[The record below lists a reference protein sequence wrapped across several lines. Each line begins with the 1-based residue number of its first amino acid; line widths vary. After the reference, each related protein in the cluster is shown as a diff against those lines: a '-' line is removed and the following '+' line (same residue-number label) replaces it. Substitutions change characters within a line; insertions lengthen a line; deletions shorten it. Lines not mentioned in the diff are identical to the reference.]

1 MRSRVVTP
9 SGGDHGVPLWISG
22 PQGRKDK
29 GDKGN
34 PGEDAR
40 LVNIVASH
48 QFFTGE
54 DQGDPPTRVYTPTS
68 IVLTPQFQNCS
79 FSKWQYST
87 NGTSWTDVTS
97 GQNGLTINST
107 TKALTIARTS
117 NLFTAVQNQITF
129 KVLTTTGE
137 FDITTIGR
145 IYDSENLWLGW
156 TPKYWLEN
164 AIQLRAVKTEVYTRL
179 TIN

>member
-1 MRSRVVTP
+1 M
-9 SGGDHGVPLWISG
+9 
-22 PQGRKDK
+22 
-29 GDKGN
+29 
-34 PGEDAR
+34 
-40 LVNIVASH
+40 
-48 QFFTGE
+48 
-54 DQGDPPTRVYTPTS
+54 
-68 IVLTPQFQNCS
+68 LTPQFQNCS

-97 GQNGLTINST
+97 GQNGLTIDST

-145 IYDSENLWLGW
+145 IYDSEKLVVRMDTEIN
-156 TPKYWLEN
+156 KLEN
-164 AIQLRAVKTEVYTRL
+164 AIQLRAVKTEVYTKTETDTKL
-179 TIN
+179 GY